1 MDSTQLLGK
10 VRLNESDPINKDMEC
25 IQKVQNKL
33 PRLLTNTRL
42 LDMVSTATLLNQT
55 NMMSVNQ
62 INVQIKIQEIW
73 KSLNVPDYPIQIARQ
88 TVSVDEPSTRAS
100 HDGSLIEKGYSCL
113 SQKTCLNDAIRLWNK
128 LPESV
133 TKCESF
139 NQIKKQAK
147 MFAKLMPV

>member
-1 MDSTQLLGK
+1 
-10 VRLNESDPINKDMEC
+10 
-25 IQKVQNKL
+25 
-33 PRLLTNTRL
+33 
-42 LDMVSTATLLNQT
+42 
-55 NMMSVNQ
+55 MMSVNQ

-88 TVSVDEPSTRAS
+88 TVSVDGPSTRSS
-100 HDGSLIEKGYSCL
+100 HDGHDGHDG
-113 SQKTCLNDAIRLWNK
+113 QKTCLNDAIRLLNK

>member
-1 MDSTQLLGK
+1 MSKIRYGLQLLGK
-10 VRLNESDPINKDMEC
+10 IRLNESYPINKDMEC

-33 PRLLTNTRL
+33 LRLLTNTRL
-42 LDMVSTATLLNQT
+42 LDMVITPTLLNQT

-88 TVSVDEPSTRAS
+88 TVSVDGPSTRSS
-100 HDGSLIEKGYSCL
+100 HDGRLIEKGYSCL

-128 LPESV
+128 LPKSV
-133 TKCESF
+133 TKLNHS
-139 NQIKKQAK
+139 IK
-147 MFAKLMPV
+147 